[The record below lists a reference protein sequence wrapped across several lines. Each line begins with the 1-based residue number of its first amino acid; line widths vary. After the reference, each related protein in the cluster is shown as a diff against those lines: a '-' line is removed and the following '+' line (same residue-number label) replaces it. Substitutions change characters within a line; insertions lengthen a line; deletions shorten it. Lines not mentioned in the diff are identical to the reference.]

1 MATMIR
7 TFFRHLLESLK
18 SLKRNGW
25 MTVASAT
32 AVAIS
37 LTILGIFLALIMN
50 ATKLAEDIENNVDI
64 SVLVDIG
71 TNQEDIDKLKKELE
85 DLPNVKSVE
94 FSSKDEE
101 LKKLEESMG
110 SVWSMFE
117 GDSNPLYDNFIVKA
131 KNPQTIKKVAK
142 QAAKLKN
149 VHRADYGG
157 LVSDKILKIT
167 KGMRT
172 WGLGAAILLVFVAVF
187 LISNTI
193 RITIMSRQREIQIM
207 RLVGAKNGYIRWPFF
222 LEGAWIGVI
231 GSILPCLIIFFG
243 YRAAYRVLNQPQILG
258 ASYRLLTPETFSIQI
273 MLLLVGIGILIGAL
287 GSVISMR
294 RFLKI

>member
-1 MATMIR
+1 MIR

-37 LTILGIFLALIMN
+37 LTLLGIFLALIMN

-71 TNQEDIDKLKKELE
+71 TKQEDIDKLKKELE

-157 LVSDKILKIT
+157 LISDKILKIT

-172 WGLGAAILLVFVAVF
+172 WGLGAAVLLVFVAVF

>member
-1 MATMIR
+1 MIR

-37 LTILGIFLALIMN
+37 LTLLGIFLALIMN

-172 WGLGAAILLVFVAVF
+172 WGLGAAVLLVFVAVF

>member
-1 MATMIR
+1 MIR

-37 LTILGIFLALIMN
+37 LTLLGIFLALIMN
-50 ATKLAEDIENNVDI
+50 VTKLAEDIENNVDI

-172 WGLGAAILLVFVAVF
+172 WGLGAAVLLVFVAVF

-243 YRAAYRVLNQPQILG
+243 YKAAYRVLSQPQILG

>member
-37 LTILGIFLALIMN
+37 LTLLGIFLTLIMN

-172 WGLGAAILLVFVAVF
+172 WGLGAAVLLVFVAVF

-243 YRAAYRVLNQPQILG
+243 YKAAYRVLSQPQILG

>member
-117 GDSNPLYDNFIVKA
+117 GDSNPLYDNFIIKA

>member
-1 MATMIR
+1 MIR

-37 LTILGIFLALIMN
+37 LTLLGIFLALIMN
-50 ATKLAEDIENNVDI
+50 ATKLAVDIENNVDI

-157 LVSDKILKIT
+157 LASDKILKIT

>member
-1 MATMIR
+1 MMIR

-18 SLKRNGW
+18 SLKRNGL
-25 MTVASAT
+25 MTIASAT
-32 AVAIS
+32 AVTIS
-37 LTILGIFLALIMN
+37 LTLLGIFLALIMN
-50 ATKLAEDIENNVDI
+50 ATKLAEDIENNVDV

-71 TNQEDIDKLKKELE
+71 TTQEDIDKLKEELE
-85 DLPNVKSVE
+85 NLPNVKSVS

-101 LKKLEESMG
+101 LKKLEDSMG
-110 SVWSMFE
+110 SVWSVFE

-131 KNPQTIKKVAK
+131 KDPQTIKAVAK
-142 QAAKLKN
+142 AAGKLKN

-157 LVSDKILKIT
+157 APSDKILKIT
-167 KGMRT
+167 QGMRT
-172 WGLGAAILLVFVAVF
+172 WGLGAAVLLVFVAIF

-222 LEGAWIGVI
+222 LEGAWIGII
-231 GSILPCLIIFFG
+231 GSIIPCVIIFFG
-243 YRAAYRVLNQPQILG
+243 YRSAFRVLNQPQILG
-258 ASYRLLTPETFSIQI
+258 SSYHLLPPSTFTIQI
-273 MLLLVGIGILIGAL
+273 CGVLVLIGILIGAL